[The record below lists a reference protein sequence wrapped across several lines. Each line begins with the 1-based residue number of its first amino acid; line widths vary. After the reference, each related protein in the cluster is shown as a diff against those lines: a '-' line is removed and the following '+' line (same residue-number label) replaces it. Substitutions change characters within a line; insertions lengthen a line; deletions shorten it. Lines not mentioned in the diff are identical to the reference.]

1 MLHTNTRTGAS
12 LPRRRFS
19 PHIISLNL
27 NPSAPGK
34 SRELLIAPRV
44 PKPTPPAQVSTTA
57 GHWKIVRGEKNHSLR
72 LILTASPV

>member
-27 NPSAPGK
+27 NPAAPGK
-34 SRELLIAPRV
+34 SRELLLAPRS
-44 PKPTPPAQVSTTA
+44 PKPAPPSQGITGA
-57 GHWKIVRGEKNHSLR
+57 GHWKIVLGAKSHSLR